1 MESKYSEFQAGLYYV
16 PKALRLLKEIILHGA
31 IPIFSESRRFKPY
44 EKRMSERLSRSTG
57 IYTKKG

>member
-16 PKALRLLKEIILHGA
+16 PKMLRYIKDVVLHGA
-31 IPIFSESRRFKPY
+31 MPIFSESRRYKLY
-44 EKRMSERLSRSTG
+44 EQRMTERLSRSTG